1 MNERTMYDSWT
12 RENPYQEK
20 KRQDTINFH
29 IEEQGPKFFV
39 TTTTGYKLKRKSHKV
54 SKMQIL
60 CE

>member
-1 MNERTMYDSWT
+1 MKEQCMTVG
-12 RENPYQEK
+12 QEKIRIRKK